1 MGNPWFQFKQF
12 RIEQARAALKVGTD
26 ACILGAWAKQ
36 AAPVRIL
43 DIGTG
48 TGLLTLM
55 LAQRY
60 KAIQL
65 DALEPEQEAAAQA
78 GDNFLK
84 SPWHDRINL
93 HQLPVQEFF
102 PDHTYELIICNPPFY
117 PRHLKSSDSRRNM
130 ALHQETLTFAA
141 LARECSRLLAADGLC
156 YLLLPPQQSAD
167 FEAEAALHG
176 LFVQKR
182 LLVQD
187 RPQLPVHRIITC
199 FGKTASP
206 KIQEDQLKIRDA
218 DGAYSP
224 AYRKLLQDY
233 FIIF

>member
-12 RIEQARAALKVGTD
+12 NVEQAHAALKVGTD
-26 ACILGAWAKQ
+26 ACILGAWTKQ

-60 KAIQL
+60 KYAQL
-65 DALEPEQEAAAQA
+65 DALEPEQTAAAQA
-78 GDNFLK
+78 RDNFLK
-84 SPWHDRINL
+84 SPWNDRIRL
-93 HQLPVQEFF
+93 YQLPVQEFF
-102 PDHTYELIICNPPFY
+102 PGYTYELIICNPPFY
-117 PRHLKSSDSRRNM
+117 PRHLKSADSGRNM

-141 LARECSRLLAADGLC
+141 LARACSRLLTVDGLC
-156 YLLLPPQQSAD
+156 YILLPPRQAAE
-167 FEAEAALHG
+167 FEAEAALQG
-176 LFVQKR
+176 LFVQQR

-187 RPQLPVHRIITC
+187 RPQLPVHRTITS
-199 FGKTASP
+199 FSTSSSP
-206 KIQEDQLKIRDA
+206 QIKEAQLRIRDA
-218 DGAYSP
+218 DGAYST

-233 FIIF
+233 YIIF